1 MYMPNKTVRKRQKQ
15 PEQLD
20 YSKLSNEL
28 QDVVAEPLSDVTEKE
43 ANINFDGK
51 QWLVRFP
58 NDIASA
64 IGIKA
69 GDKVKF
75 RVVLPSPK
83 TNQQEE
89 IGITYVRGGKNEES
103 RQ

>member
-1 MYMPNKTVRKRQKQ
+1 MPNKTVRKTRKK
-15 PEQLD
+15 PEPLD
-20 YSKLSNEL
+20 YSKLPNEL
-28 QDVVAEPLSDVTEKE
+28 VDVVAEPLSDVTEKE

-64 IGIKA
+64 IGIKT

-75 RVVLPSPK
+75 RVVLPSPR
-83 TNQQEE
+83 TNQQDE
-89 IGITYVRGGKNEES
+89 IEIRYLRGETSEKS
-103 RQ
+103 KQ